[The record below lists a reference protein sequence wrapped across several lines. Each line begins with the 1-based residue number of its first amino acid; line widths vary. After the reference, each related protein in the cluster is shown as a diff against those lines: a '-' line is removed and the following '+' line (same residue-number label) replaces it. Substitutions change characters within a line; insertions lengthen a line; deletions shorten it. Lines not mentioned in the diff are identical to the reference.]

1 MKREL
6 STKGFVCA
14 SLSFALMGFTSTCWG
29 SMLPWLAANHAL
41 SISHSGLIFGG
52 FTLFTLVGTSVAQIF
67 GLREDLIWFIRRGI
81 LISMIGFLGVV
92 HLTNIHCII
101 FAACFA
107 GFGYGATGISLLQL
121 LTRSANASHVRMN
134 IASTATGLGALAGPF
149 TISLLGSPRI
159 PLIIT
164 VAIGISAISTQVL
177 PGANWRV
184 ERISQGKTKL
194 NNKTNLTIVLIG
206 VVFYSGVENSIGAW
220 LPTLIKTNSGSLE
233 SGAMGSALF
242 YLFFS
247 LGRFLGIGISKKI
260 SAQKIVTFSIFGTFF
275 PFLVVIFTPH
285 HSLLALAISG
295 LFLGPIFPNTS
306 SWIAAKTPGFPLAT
320 TALMLA
326 IMSGGLIFPSAI
338 GFILEGFG
346 VGVLIYALTPLLT
359 ISVLCFTY
367 SYIKWRD

>member
-1 MKREL
+1 MEREL

-29 SMLPWLAANHAL
+29 AMLPWLAASHAL
-41 SISHSGLIFGG
+41 SISHSGLILGG
-52 FTLFTLVGTSVAQIF
+52 FTLFTLVGTSIAQIF
-67 GLREDLIWFIRRGI
+67 GLKKDLNWFIRRGI
-81 LISMIGFLGVV
+81 LISLIGFLGVV
-92 HLTNIHCII
+92 HLSNFHWII
-101 FAACFA
+101 FAAGFA

-149 TISLLGSPRI
+149 TISILGSQNI

-164 VAIGISAISTQVL
+164 CAIGTSAIAAQIL

-184 ERISQGKTKL
+184 ERISLGNIKL
-194 NNKTNLTIVLIG
+194 KNKTNLAIVLVGII
-206 VVFYSGVENSIGAW
+206 FYSGIENSIGAW
-220 LPTLIKTNSGSLE
+220 LPTLIKTNSGSIE

-247 LGRFLGIGISKKI
+247 VGRFLGIGISKKV
-260 SAQKIVTFSIFGTFF
+260 SAQKIVIFSIIGTFF
-275 PFLVVIFTPH
+275 PFLVVIFTPN
-285 HSLLALAISG
+285 HSLLALSISG

-326 IMSGGLIFPSAI
+326 TMSGGLIFPSTI
-338 GFILEGFG
+338 GFTLERFG
-346 VGVLIYALTPLLT
+346 VDFLIYALTPMLL
-359 ISVLCFTY
+359 ISISCFAY
-367 SYIKWRD
+367 SYSKWRD